1 MLIKIFAPAFFAR
14 QDTKTPVKIGIITVI
29 ANMIFSLVFVG
40 IFYYFKLPL
49 HGGLALATTAA
60 SFVNAG
66 LLYYLLHK
74 A

>member
-40 IFYYFKLPL
+40 IFYYFIKLPL
-49 HGGLALATTAA
+49 HGGLALAATAA
-60 SFVNAG
+60 SIR
-66 LLYYLLHK
+66 
-74 A
+74 